1 MTEVS
6 PVAANGDSHREGD
19 SGRRKGRAPL
29 PHDEPVE
36 EGSPAAHRRPRR
48 PAGTLQPLLLDAARQ
63 TFAERGYA
71 GSTTRAIAG
80 RAGVA
85 EALLFRSFGS
95 KANLFAEAVLL
106 PMAELLEGC
115 IPLLEHDIDQQ
126 IERLQRRLV
135 DHLYQNVRRN
145 RGLLLSLLTTSA
157 FEPEVIAGHD
167 AVSRMQYV
175 VGEIAA
181 ACEDRLAR
189 TGVDVSDMDVQ
200 ISSRAAIAMVFAAS
214 LFGDWLLRPGLPV
227 ITVDDVVDELSRLL
241 LYGAFNLQREAP
253 TADPCAPPPSR

>member
-1 MTEVS
+1 MTEAS
-6 PVAANGDSHREGD
+6 PITADRDSHPKGD

-29 PHDEPVE
+29 PHDDPVYQ
-36 EGSPAAHRRPRR
+36 GSPTADARPRR
-48 PAGTLQPLLLDAARQ
+48 PAGTLQALLLDAARQ

-71 GSTTRAIAG
+71 RSTTRDISG

-85 EALLFRSFGS
+85 EALLFRNFGS

-115 IPLLEHDIDQQ
+115 IPLLEPDTDHQID
-126 IERLQRRLV
+126 ELQRRLV

-157 FEPEVIAGHD
+157 FEPEVIEGHD
-167 AVSRMQYV
+167 SVSRMQHV

-181 ACEDRLAR
+181 ACEERLAR
-189 TGVDVSDMDVQ
+189 TGVDVSDMNVQ
-200 ISSRAAIAMVFAAS
+200 IWSRAAIGMVFAAS
-214 LFGDWLLRPGLPV
+214 LFGDWLLPPGLPV
-227 ITVDDVVDELSRLL
+227 ITVDDVVDELSRLV
-241 LYGAFNLQREAP
+241 LYGASNLQPGARS
-253 TADPCAPPPSR
+253 TATCAPPPSS